1 MKPTFNKRAQE
12 NNPEGPFDVL
22 LQLLF
27 PITLILAF
35 VVVTEL
41 GVWKR
46 QYTELYAQTIT
57 TPQGISNHQR
67 QRAVIT
73 LQEQLLLRAVRE
85 TFEKEA
91 AELHLSHYEA
101 LLPTPDQIIDG
112 ALQADFVT
120 ATRTLYDRFGT
131 AARRGEMENAMRQG
145 AITRF
150 KELVNQEV
158 ASDPEIG
165 DISIEELREISPDN
179 KSKLDKAVAGEMN
192 ILVTKASDPQLDLI
206 RAWIHSERA
215 TNAAGQKIK
224 NAWEDFVKAQPA
236 DRQAMS
242 DRFVNLKVLALGEM
256 LSVRNAPLQEQAVRD
271 VL

>member
-1 MKPTFNKRAQE
+1 MKYIWNKGSQE
-12 NNPEGPFDVL
+12 NDPEGPFDVL

-46 QYTELYAQTIT
+46 QYKELYKQTIS

-101 LLPTPDQIIDG
+101 ILPTPDQIIDG
-112 ALQADFVT
+112 ALQDDFVV
-120 ATRTLYDRFGT
+120 ATRTLYLRFGT
-131 AARRGEMENAMRQG
+131 AARRREMENALRQESM
-145 AITRF
+145 ARF
-150 KELVNQEV
+150 QQLVNQEV
-158 ASDPEIG
+158 ASDLEIG
-165 DISIEELREISPDN
+165 TVSLEELRGISPDN
-179 KSKLDKAVAGEMN
+179 RPKLDKALAGEMST
-192 ILVTKASDPQLDLI
+192 LVAKVTDPQLDLI
-206 RAWIHSERA
+206 RTWIHSERA
-215 TNAAGQKIK
+215 TNAAGQRIRQ
-224 NAWEDFVKAQPA
+224 AWLDFVKAQPA
-236 DRQAMS
+236 DRQARS
-242 DRFVNLKVLALGEM
+242 DRFVNLKVLALDEM
-256 LSVRNAPLQEQAVRD
+256 LSGRNAPLQEKAVHD